1 MTRPTLLTPAE
12 VHLLRMKLAPSIT
25 HRDMV
30 ELCDSHEALRAQLA
44 TLKAENE
51 QLKDDLAHNAITI
64 KVATT
69 LIRTE
74 TR

>member
-1 MTRPTLLTPAE
+1 MTRPTLTKPYIEYLVDTGIATQAE
-12 VHLLRMKLAPSIT
+12 YRQICEMAIESI
-25 HRDMV
+25 
-30 ELCDSHEALRAQLA
+30 A
-44 TLKAENE
+44 LKAENA

>member
-1 MTRPTLLTPAE
+1 
-12 VHLLRMKLAPSIT
+12 
-25 HRDMV
+25 MV